1 MEFEF
6 NLGEQI
12 INSQPK
18 RDETLYASV
27 SGSAA
32 QLSADELVFLEHQ
45 TNANHMMTMT
55 VLNAISL
62 ARQFKPIHEHVQHLQ
77 QMVPELRG
85 QQAAIEK
92 VFGFLKKKH
101 LLVSEEQWI
110 ESLKNTPQEAEQ
122 ALPYAGIVVRTCH
135 RPDSLKRLL
144 DSIELYL
151 QQHNRS
157 DAVLVFDDST
167 DKHKMEQTAAVCQE
181 SSLKVQYYG
190 EAWQQQFIEM
200 LCQAL
205 PEHQPEI
212 QWLLAQREGF
222 TAGRV
227 WNLALLSLAGKK
239 FAFYDDDY
247 LLQPRES
254 ADSNHETID
263 ITGRGDLSV
272 GFGLNV
278 REIKDGSRTVESDVL
293 GMSIDAC
300 GRRFGDW
307 LENNADV
314 GVGTLKYEELP
325 ELQRQ
330 DTHTRIK
337 TVGHGT
343 WGSPRASSNYWLYF
357 LTGKQREAFWKDR
370 DIYLDNIEAS
380 HLLHYSD
387 NLEALHYNR
396 FSPAVIDNSS
406 VSAFAMP
413 TDVNEDHFFGC
424 LMLGCYPNQVSLHYP
439 YMMGHIQDQ
448 MRNRSSMNHV
458 ALQANLNR
466 FLGDYF
472 LSVSGRFDSVD
483 PATRMQILASCLDDL
498 GSSSDQLIENR
509 LREYRNQLSADLV
522 HSLQQQLLEVPDAP
536 IYWQADVREI
546 IETNASYI
554 RSSDSPY
561 LSGWDQSQGLSSS
574 IQDLRT
580 ELDTVSKA
588 MKVWP
593 KLWSFCLAQ

>member
-12 INSQPK
+12 LTTQPK

-45 TNANHMMTMT
+45 TNANHMMTMS
-55 VLNAISL
+55 VLHAISL
-62 ARQFKPIHEHVQHLQ
+62 ARQFKPMHEHIHHLQ

-85 QQAAIEK
+85 QHAAIEK
-92 VFGFLKKKH
+92 VFGFLKNKH
-101 LLVSEEQWI
+101 LLLSEQQWI
-110 ESLKNTPQEAEQ
+110 DSLRTDASEADST
-122 ALPYAGIVVRTCH
+122 APYAGIVVRTCH
-135 RPDSLKRLL
+135 RPEILKRLL
-144 DSIELYL
+144 DSIEVY
-151 QQHNRS
+151 QKQHQRD

-167 DKHKMEQTAAVCQE
+167 DKLQMEKTAAVCQE
-181 SSLKVQYYG
+181 STLKVQYYG
-190 EAWQQQFIEM
+190 EVWQQQFVDM
-200 LCQAL
+200 LCDAM
-205 PEHQPEI
+205 PEHQQEI
-212 QWLLAQREGF
+212 HWLLAQRPGF

-247 LLQPRES
+247 LLQPRRS
-254 ADSNHETID
+254 AGTSDTAID
-263 ITGRGDLSV
+263 LTAHGELSV

-278 REIKDGSRTVESDVL
+278 REIKGSSESVETDVL
-293 GMSIDAC
+293 GLSIDAC

-307 LENNADV
+307 LQHAGEMQV
-314 GVGTLKYEELP
+314 KSLKYEELP
-325 ELQRQ
+325 ELQRL
-330 DTHTRIK
+330 DVSARIK

-343 WGSPRASSNYWLYF
+343 WGSPRATSNYWLYF
-357 LTGKQREAFWKDR
+357 LTGNQREAFWKDR
-370 DIYLDNIEAS
+370 DTYLDNIEAS

-387 NLEALHYNR
+387 HLEALRFNR
-396 FSPAVIDNSS
+396 FSPSVIDNSD

-413 TDVNEDHFFGC
+413 TEVNEDHFFSC

-439 YMMGHIQDQ
+439 YMMGHLQDET
-448 MRNRSSMNHV
+448 RSRSHMNHV

-472 LSVSGRFDSVD
+472 LSVSDRYD
-483 PATRMQILASCLDDL
+483 ATDAGVRMQVLAASLDDL
-498 GSSSDQLIENR
+498 GNSSERMIENR

-522 HSLQQQLLEVPDAP
+522 HSLQQQLLDVPDAP

-546 IETNASYI
+546 IETNASFI
-554 RSSDSPY
+554 RSNAAPN
-561 LSGWDQSQGLSSS
+561 LSGWNQE
-574 IQDLRT
+574 QDLSTSITDFR
-580 ELDTVSKA
+580 EQLDTVSKA

-593 KLWSFCLAQ
+593 QLWSFCLAQ

>member
-62 ARQFKPIHEHVQHLQ
+62 ARQFKPMHEHVQHLQ

-92 VFGFLKKKH
+92 VFGFLKNKH
-101 LLVSEEQWI
+101 LLVSEAQWI
-110 ESLKNTPQEAEQ
+110 ESLKDQAAEKEQ
-122 ALPYAGIVVRTCH
+122 AMPYAGIVVRTCH

-144 DSIELYL
+144 NSIELYL
-151 QQHNRS
+151 QQHNRD

-167 DKHKMEQTAAVCQE
+167 DKQKMEQTAAVCQE

-190 EAWQQQFIEM
+190 EVWQQQFIDM
-200 LCQAL
+200 LSQAM
-205 PEHQPEI
+205 PEYQTEI
-212 QWLLAQREGF
+212 HWLLAQRKGF

-254 ADSNHETID
+254 GDSNNALID
-263 ITGRGDLSV
+263 ITAHGDLSV

-278 REIKDGSRTVESDVL
+278 REIKDSSQPVSNDVL
-293 GMSIDAC
+293 GESIEAC
-300 GRRFGDW
+300 GRRFGAW
-307 LENNADV
+307 LGSHDDLQSRS
-314 GVGTLKYEELP
+314 LKYEELP
-325 ELQRQ
+325 DLQRLNV
-330 DTHTRIK
+330 DARIK

-343 WGSPRASSNYWLYF
+343 WGSPRATSNYWLYF
-357 LTGKQREAFWKDR
+357 LTGKQRDAFWKDR
-370 DIYLDNIEAS
+370 DTYLDNIEAS

-387 NLEALHYNR
+387 HLEALRFNR
-396 FSPAVIDNSS
+396 FSPSVIDNST

-413 TDVNEDHFFGC
+413 TEVNEDHFFSC

-439 YMMGHIQDQ
+439 YMMGHIQDEV
-448 MRNRSSMNHV
+448 RNRSSMNHV

-466 FLGDYF
+466 FLGDYL
-472 LSVSGRFDSVD
+472 LSVTDRFDSVD
-483 PATRMQILASCLDDL
+483 AATRMQILASCLDDL
-498 GSSSDQLIENR
+498 GSSSEQLIENR

-554 RSSDSPY
+554 RSSDAPY

-574 IQDLRT
+574 ITGLRE
-580 ELDTVSKA
+580 ELDTVSRA
-588 MKVWP
+588 MKAWP